1 MIQANHLLA
10 GLPLRGHEEQVYHP
24 DLEECLVEMFSWDRY
39 HHPPRKEPHFHGIW
53 ICSSL
58 WILPGTETLKVDCR
72 QLPRKVRLLHQN
84 ETYSQQNRE
93 KVAEALERQD
103 YLQPAQD
110 WVLVAVLVLEEEQ
123 EDTAAQSQSGLGLLA
138 DKSRLRL
145 CPIGGSQSKVVHQS
159 VHPKER
165 TRPKKQGR
173 TCGRWIQSST

>member
-10 GLPLRGHEEQVYHP
+10 GLPPKDREEQVYHP

-39 HHPPRKEPHFHGIW
+39 HRPPRREQHFHGIW

-58 WILPGTETLKVDCR
+58 WIWPETETREVDCR

-93 KVAEALERQD
+93 KVAEALECQD

-110 WVLVAVLVLEEEQ
+110 
-123 EDTAAQSQSGLGLLA
+123 
-138 DKSRLRL
+138 
-145 CPIGGSQSKVVHQS
+145 
-159 VHPKER
+159 
-165 TRPKKQGR
+165 
-173 TCGRWIQSST
+173 